1 MFKIIISTLFFFPI
15 WLSAQDITGVWTG
28 YIKTPGS
35 QLEYELAI
43 SNGGKNLSGY
53 SLIIYPK
60 NGIENIGIKKAK
72 IKQTKRK
79 YMLRMENSY
88 MIISLHSREEV
99 KCLANYG

>member
-1 MFKIIISTLFFFPI
+1 MVKIIISTLFFFPI

-43 SNGGKNLSGY
+43 GNGEKNLSGY

-60 NGIENIGIKKAK
+60 DGIENIGIKKAK
-72 IKQTKRK
+72 IKQTKK
-79 YMLRMENSY
+79 EIY
-88 MIISLHSREEV
+88 V
-99 KCLANYG
+99 